1 MKSAWW
7 GKSTGRHASSET
19 KEDCMAMDN
28 PSRISHL
35 IGETVLDIDGDK
47 VGKVTEIAFRPDTEV
62 PEWLVVKTSLFGRWR
77 LVPLGAAEELGDTLR
92 VPYGRDTVLQAPVPE
107 IPVTLAPSERDALLE
122 HYAHAA

>member
-1 MKSAWW
+1 
-7 GKSTGRHASSET
+7 
-19 KEDCMAMDN
+19 MAMDN

-35 IGETVLDIDGDK
+35 IGETVLDVDGDK

-77 LVPLGAAEELGDTLR
+77 LVPLGGAEELGDTLR
-92 VPYGRDTVLQAPVPE
+92 VPYARDTVLHAPVPE
-107 IPVTLAPSERDALLE
+107 IPVTLAPSERDALLD